1 MKQGDPLVSVVLATH
16 NRAALLRKAAE
27 SVLNQTEKNLEL
39 FIVDDAS
46 SDETPRVIEEL
57 EKRDARVRHVRNPFN
72 VGRVKSANRGILEAR
87 GVYIARIDDDD
98 TWCDPDKIAKQASLL
113 ESHPEY
119 VAVSGAT
126 YRVDAGGKVL
136 LRLHPPLEDKDIRKA
151 MLQFNPLAQSAI
163 IFRKAA
169 WEQVGGYDE
178 KLESSVS
185 EDWDLWMRLGKKGKF
200 RNFSEYFAECLEAG
214 QNLTHQKFW
223 RNALTTLTL
232 RFKYRNDYSNFLQGY
247 LRGLISLLLA
257 FLPFHFFLRRLFW
270 RASNTQR

>member
-1 MKQGDPLVSVVLATH
+1 MKQRDPLVSVVLATH
-16 NRAALLRKAAE
+16 SRAALLRKAAE
-27 SVLNQTEKNLEL
+27 SMLGQTEKNLEL
-39 FIVDDAS
+39 LIVDDAS

-72 VGRVKSANRGILEAR
+72 MGRVKSANRGILEAR

-98 TWCDPDKIAKQASLL
+98 TWCDPSKLAKQTAFL

-119 VAVSGAT
+119 VAVGGGT
-126 YRVDAGGKVL
+126 IRVDLMGKGFLHL
-136 LRLHPPLEDKDIRKA
+136 LPPQEDREIRKVI
-151 MLQFNPLAQSAI
+151 LQFNPLAQSTI
-163 IFRKAA
+163 LFRRLA
-169 WEQVGGYDE
+169 WEKTGGYDE

-185 EDWDLWMRLGKKGKF
+185 EDWDLWMRLGKRGKLY
-200 RNFSEYFAECLEAG
+200 NFPEYFARCLEAG
-214 QNLTHQKFW
+214 QNLSHQKFLY
-223 RNALTTLTL
+223 NARVTLAL
-232 RFKYRNDYSNFLQGY
+232 RLKYRNDYPNFSQGY